1 MNAKKIMSIV
11 VLSIVFSALLFSS
24 ILLIDNVSQSI
35 KKFMIIFM
43 IYAGGMASIVLA
55 TRLRKKVTPDEIY
68 GASGSCGIGGCGS
81 CESKDLCQL
90 DFSKIDLT

>member
-1 MNAKKIMSIV
+1 
-11 VLSIVFSALLFSS
+11 
-24 ILLIDNVSQSI
+24 
-35 KKFMIIFM
+35 M